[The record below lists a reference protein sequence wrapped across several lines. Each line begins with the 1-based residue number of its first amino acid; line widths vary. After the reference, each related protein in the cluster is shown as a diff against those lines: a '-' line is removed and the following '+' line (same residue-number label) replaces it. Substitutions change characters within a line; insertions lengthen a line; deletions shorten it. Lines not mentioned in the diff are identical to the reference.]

1 MKSTFT
7 FIILFTIAG
16 SLTAQNTINNS
27 FYFEDGPTTTW
38 VKLIEMTTPSD
49 GVDSQAEQTLV
60 LNISSLPTGGANYR
74 VVKTVSNGN
83 WNNGSAQ
90 ALQVGSNSISVA
102 GVSFN
107 RTVKIQ
113 FSSADIEFN
122 AITINGES
130 GYLPNQIG
138 GSNLLD
144 KTSNATWTR
153 VLTLALISD
162 GASSQATQTAEITI
176 TSLPSGGANYRVYK
190 TNSNENDVFGSAQS
204 LQVGANSISVAGVS
218 FDRTVKVQFSGESTE
233 FSSLSV
239 NGTTLNLSH
248 IVENNFEIYPNPA
261 VDKISVRQID
271 NIRTIKVY
279 NSLGSLVK
287 EVRNTNEVDVSE
299 LSKGVHFLQVDNGNL
314 TTRKFI
320 KK

>member
-1 MKSTFT
+1 MIRTFT

-27 FYFEDGPTTTW
+27 FYFEDGPNTTW
-38 VKLIEMTTPSD
+38 VKLIEMTTASD

-102 GVSFN
+102 GVSF
-107 RTVKIQ
+107 
-113 FSSADIEFN
+113 
-122 AITINGES
+122 
-130 GYLPNQIG
+130 
-138 GSNLLD
+138 
-144 KTSNATWTR
+144 
-153 VLTLALISD
+153 
-162 GASSQATQTAEITI
+162 
-176 TSLPSGGANYRVYK
+176 
-190 TNSNENDVFGSAQS
+190 
-204 LQVGANSISVAGVS
+204 
-218 FDRTVKVQFSGESTE
+218 DRAVKVQFSGESTE

>member
-1 MKSTFT
+1 MIRTFT

-27 FYFEDGPTTTW
+27 YYFEDGPNTTW
-38 VKLIEMTTPSD
+38 VKVIEMTTPSD

-74 VVKTVSNGN
+74 VAKTVSNGN
-83 WNNGSAQ
+83 WNNGNAQ

-102 GVSFN
+102 AVSFN

-113 FSSADIEFN
+113 FSSADIEFDV
-122 AITINGES
+122 ITINGES

-138 GSNLLD
+138 GSNLFD
-144 KTSNATWTR
+144 DTTNTTWTK
-153 VLTLALISD
+153 VLTLALKSD
-162 GASSQATQTAEITI
+162 GASSQGTQTAEINI

-190 TNSNENDVFGSAQS
+190 TTANNSDSFGNAQA
-204 LQVGANSISVAGVS
+204 LQIGANSISVAGVS
-218 FDRTVKVQFSGESTE
+218 FDRSVKVQFSGDSTE
-233 FSSLSV
+233 FSSLAV
-239 NGTTLNLSH
+239 NGTTLDLNH

-261 VDKISVRQID
+261 IDKISVRQID

-299 LSKGVHFLQVDNGNL
+299 LSRGVHFLQVDNGNL
-314 TTRKFI
+314 MTRKFI

>member
-1 MKSTFT
+1 MTRTFT

-27 FYFEDGPTTTW
+27 FYFEDGPNTTW

-102 GVSFN
+102 GVSFD

-113 FSSADIEFN
+113 FSSADIEFD

-190 TNSNENDVFGSAQS
+190 TTSNGSDFFSNAQS

-218 FDRTVKVQFSGESTE
+218 FDRAVKVQFSGESTE

-287 EVRNTNEVDVSE
+287 EVRNSNEVDVSE

>member
-1 MKSTFT
+1 MIRTFT

-27 FYFEDGPTTTW
+27 FYFEDGPNTTW
-38 VKLIEMTTPSD
+38 VKLIKMTTPSD

-60 LNISSLPTGGANYR
+60 LNISSLPTGGASYR
-74 VVKTVSNGN
+74 VYKTTSGGN
-83 WNNGSAQ
+83 DFFGSAK

-102 GVSFN
+102 GVSFF

-113 FSSADIEFN
+113 FSSADIEFD

-138 GSNLLD
+138 GSNLFD

-153 VLTLALISD
+153 VLTLASISD

-190 TNSNENDVFGSAQS
+190 TTSNGDDFFGSAQS

-218 FDRTVKVQFSGESTE
+218 FDRAVKVQFSGESTE

-261 VDKISVRQID
+261 VDKISVSQID

-320 KK
+320 KE